1 MAADKAAL
9 ASGADLGD
17 GLRKR
22 QPAFQPVPSFIPA
35 HDTEDTKKLA
45 KKVPMDTSRQ
55 RTELPQLRAQ
65 QPANSACR
73 RSRLSKCLQAGNPSL
88 PR

>member
-22 QPAFQPVPSFIPA
+22 QVASQAAPLSNATQTQP
-35 HDTEDTKKLA
+35 EDNKKLA
-45 KKVPMDTSRQ
+45 KKV
-55 RTELPQLRAQ
+55 
-65 QPANSACR
+65 
-73 RSRLSKCLQAGNPSL
+73 
-88 PR
+88 

>member
-22 QPAFQPVPSFIPA
+22 QAASQAVPSFIPA
-35 HDTEDTKKLA
+35 QTEDTKKLA
-45 KKVPMDTSRQ
+45 KKV
-55 RTELPQLRAQ
+55 
-65 QPANSACR
+65 
-73 RSRLSKCLQAGNPSL
+73 
-88 PR
+88 

>member
-22 QPAFQPVPSFIPA
+22 QVASQAVPSANATQP
-35 HDTEDTKKLA
+35 EDKKKLA
-45 KKVPMDTSRQ
+45 KKVYH
-55 RTELPQLRAQ
+55 
-65 QPANSACR
+65 
-73 RSRLSKCLQAGNPSL
+73 
-88 PR
+88 